1 MLSLALQI
9 LFGAGFSV
17 GVKAASV
24 RKRDMIYVGGLNY
37 IAAVLLCGAWLA
49 GRYFIGGG
57 GVSVGR
63 SGAVFGTLNG
73 VGYFAAYF
81 FLVKGIQHQGLAA
94 TRAVGG
100 LAVLLPVLASMLVWG
115 EQPSVEQGIGALVAA
130 FSAALLDSRR
140 NLLGEIKR
148 GMWIQM
154 FIFFMLS
161 GGSRVAA
168 KAFNEADAP
177 DEKLFYTLMVY
188 ASSGLFSVVMLA
200 FHKQKPR
207 AEDFFWGLCVGAC
220 NMLQVV
226 FMLRALEELPGVIAF
241 PTAAAGA
248 LIVASLSAAA
258 LGERPSKR
266 VWSGVGAAAAAV
278 VLLNWKQN

>member
-17 GVKAASV
+17 GVKAASI

-37 IAAVLLCGAWLA
+37 IAAALLCGAWLA

-57 GVSVGR
+57 GVSAGR

-266 VWSGVGAAAAAV
+266 VWSGVGASAAAV

>member
-17 GVKAASV
+17 GVKAASI

-37 IAAVLLCGAWLA
+37 IAAALLCGAWLA
-49 GRYFIGGG
+49 GRHVIGGG
-57 GVSVGR
+57 AVSVGR

-115 EQPSVEQGIGALVAA
+115 EQPSVEQGVGALVAA

-154 FIFFMLS
+154 LFFFMLS

-168 KAFNEADAP
+168 KAFNEAEAP

-188 ASSGLFSVVMLA
+188 VSSGLFSVVMLA
-200 FHKQKPR
+200 FHKRKPR
-207 AEDFFWGLCVGAC
+207 AEEFFWGLCVGTC

-226 FMLRALEELPGVIAF
+226 FMLRALEEIPGIIAF
-241 PTAAAGA
+241 PTAAAGG
-248 LIVASLSAAA
+248 LIVSSLSAAA
-258 LGERPSKR
+258 LGERPSGR
-266 VWSGVGAAAAAV
+266 VWSGVGASAAAV
-278 VLLNWKQN
+278 ILLNWKQN